1 MASFSVA
8 GLRLWFS
15 LVSNLLS
22 PPGPGPITKKD
33 WKPLAQK
40 HLANRK
46 IIFHTDSAKAY
57 KLKLPG
63 AIHDAVV
70 HQKKRIKL
78 KGKWVWTKPS
88 VVEVVSHKLP
98 DGKHLK
104 VKAGTQHIDRC
115 WKFLKERLSK
125 GPGCRAGMARLPR
138 KIRAARHRGN
148 DLSSCT
154 GDLLRDYMS
163 DIMAKP

>member
-8 GLRLWFS
+8 GLRLWFL

-22 PPGPGPITKKD
+22 GPGPTTKKD

-63 AIHDAVV
+63 VIHDAGQMGVD
-70 HQKKRIKL
+70 
-78 KGKWVWTKPS
+78 
-88 VVEVVSHKLP
+88 E
-98 DGKHLK
+98 
-104 VKAGTQHIDRC
+104 A
-115 WKFLKERLSK
+115 FLR
-125 GPGCRAGMARLPR
+125 
-138 KIRAARHRGN
+138 
-148 DLSSCT
+148 
-154 GDLLRDYMS
+154 
-163 DIMAKP
+163 